1 MLPAWN
7 DVPFFIVINGEL
19 LFDTDNLLSFV
30 SSVNI
35 KPLSFNSVTVS
46 STDLMLTV
54 VPVYTVSLIFI
65 SVSVKMVSYSLSSL
79 HVNENLSLLEYTV
92 SDSGALATDFLRIRF
107 ARCVS
112 LVSVLIPSLTLL

>member
-65 SVSVKMVSYSLSSL
+65 SVSVKMVSSSLSSL
-79 HVNENLSLLEYTV
+79 HVN
-92 SDSGALATDFLRIRF
+92 
-107 ARCVS
+107 
-112 LVSVLIPSLTLL
+112 

>member
-1 MLPAWN
+1 MFPAWN
-7 DVPFFIVINGEL
+7 EVPFFIVINGEL
-19 LFDTDNLLSFV
+19 LFDTENLLSFV
-30 SSVNI
+30 PSVNI

-54 VPVYTVSLIFI
+54 VPVYTVSLIST
-65 SVSVKMVSYSLSSL
+65 SVSVKMVSSSLSSL

-92 SDSGALATDFLRIRF
+92 SDSGALATDCLRIRF

>member
-1 MLPAWN
+1 
-7 DVPFFIVINGEL
+7 
-19 LFDTDNLLSFV
+19 
-30 SSVNI
+30 
-35 KPLSFNSVTVS
+35 
-46 STDLMLTV
+46 MLTV

-65 SVSVKMVSYSLSSL
+65 SVSVKMVSSSLSSL
-79 HVNENLSLLEYTV
+79 HVNENFSLLYTV